1 MRTSLVVLLSLF
13 VGAAHAMGVANARTM
28 RGNTFGNRHL
38 YGTGLTAQNSVVEI
52 EQMQVVEKTP
62 NEQIVIEEPDVA
74 QPIAEEITPV
84 ESASDKLNAAIE
96 NVRATCGGL
105 GAELSDLRVMA
116 GIGSAVSAVGAVA
129 AGAAMGTGIAKA
141 KADDAAMKLT
151 PWAEKWSELIKADTN
166 TDFTTV
172 TDREKSDFEKY
183 VNNLQP
189 KTNTDN
195 QSQTYTKPDLQKYRQ
210 ESEEGKRGKT
220 MGNIRT
226 GTLATSAATNIASAV
241 LSGTNQVKGDFKD
254 QINTCLQ
261 SVRVLSDVRMQAR
274 IDGTVSDV
282 ELSNAEKIIRTCE
295 EWSTV
300 DINSINKRA
309 LGATITSGIGAGMGI
324 AGTATSAAANTDK
337 MHLSGSDSERKINV
351 ASNVMAGGA
360 AAASLTSSI
369 LNAAQIKAIKR
380 AATVADECEGAL
392 N

>member
-1 MRTSLVVLLSLF
+1 M
-13 VGAAHAMGVANARTM
+13 
-28 RGNTFGNRHL
+28 
-38 YGTGLTAQNSVVEI
+38 
-52 EQMQVVEKTP
+52 
-62 NEQIVIEEPDVA
+62 
-74 QPIAEEITPV
+74 
-84 ESASDKLNAAIE
+84 
-96 NVRATCGGL
+96 
-105 GAELSDLRVMA
+105 
-116 GIGSAVSAVGAVA
+116 
-129 AGAAMGTGIAKA
+129 
-141 KADDAAMKLT
+141 
-151 PWAEKWSELIKADTN
+151 
-166 TDFTTV
+166 
-172 TDREKSDFEKY
+172 
-183 VNNLQP
+183 
-189 KTNTDN
+189 
-195 QSQTYTKPDLQKYRQ
+195 
-210 ESEEGKRGKT
+210 
-220 MGNIRT
+220 
-226 GTLATSAATNIASAV
+226 
-241 LSGTNQVKGDFKD
+241 
-254 QINTCLQ
+254 
-261 SVRVLSDVRMQAR
+261 LSDVRMQAR

>member
-28 RGNTFGNRHL
+28 RGNTFGSRHL

-74 QPIAEEITPV
+74 QPIAEETTPV

-129 AGAAMGTGIAKA
+129 GGAALGTGIAKA

-151 PWAEKWSELIKADTN
+151 PWGAEWEKLTKQDTTADFPTITN
-166 TDFTTV
+166 
-172 TDREKSDFEKY
+172 REKGEFDEYLSGLKPKESNYKY
-183 VNNLQP
+183 
-189 KTNTDN
+189 TD
-195 QSQTYTKPDLQKYRQ
+195 SDLQKYRQ